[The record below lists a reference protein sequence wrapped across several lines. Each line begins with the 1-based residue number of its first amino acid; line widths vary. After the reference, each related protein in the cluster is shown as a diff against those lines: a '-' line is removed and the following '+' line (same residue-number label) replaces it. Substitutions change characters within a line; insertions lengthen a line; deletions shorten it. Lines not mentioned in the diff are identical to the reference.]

1 MFKNILLPIDLNED
15 SSWRKPLAVAVDMC
29 QKNDAALRIMTVV
42 PDLGMNIVAQYF
54 PKGYEKEVAEKTL
67 TQLKAFTEE
76 NVPSDMTVQHV
87 VGEGSVY
94 ETILKVA
101 RQTKADLII
110 MESLRP
116 ALKDYLLGPNASR
129 VVRHA
134 ECSVLVVRD

>member
-15 SSWRKPLAVAVDMC
+15 SSWRKPLAVAIDMC

-67 TQLKAFTEE
+67 AQLKAFTEE
-76 NVPSDMTVQHV
+76 NVPSDITVQHV

-101 RQTKADLII
+101 RETKTDLII

>member
-1 MFKNILLPIDLNED
+1 
-15 SSWRKPLAVAVDMC
+15 
-29 QKNDAALRIMTVV
+29 MTVV
-42 PDLGMNIVAQYF
+42 PDFGMNIVAQYF

-67 TQLKAFTEE
+67 TQLKAFVEK
-76 NVPSDMTVQHV
+76 NVPNDITVQHV

-116 ALKDYLLGPNASR
+116 ALKDYLLGPNAAR

-134 ECSVLVVRD
+134 ECSVLVIRD

>member
-1 MFKNILLPIDLNED
+1 MFKNILLPIDLSEE
-15 SSWRKPLAVAVDMC
+15 SSWRKPLQVAIDMC
-29 QKNDAALRIMTVV
+29 QKNDAVLRVMTVV
-42 PDLGMNIVAQYF
+42 PDFGMNIVAQYF

-67 TQLKAFTEE
+67 QQLKDFVKEH
-76 NVPSDMTVQHV
+76 VPSGMTVKHA

-101 RQTKADLII
+101 GETKTDLII

-134 ECSVLVVRD
+134 DCSVLVVRE